1 MITRGALP
9 AGLTL
14 NPDTGGITGVPK
26 SAGASTFTVVAR
38 NNGVADAR
46 ITYMVTTA
54 P

>member
-1 MITRGALP
+1 MVRFP

-14 NPDTGGITGVPK
+14 NPDTGGITNVPW
-26 SAGASTFTVVAR
+26 SAGTSAFSVVAR

-46 ITYMVTTA
+46 ITYTVTTT